1 MTTKQKLMVKRL
13 VAAIKENDFYGEGCE
28 FKQLTVKTNKQF
40 GYVELY
46 CESGLK
52 NDEGTLAACC
62 ARTTRQIF
70 IGVNGGLRC
79 YNNRKKNGKAVLRN
93 YADIIIFGYYAY

>member
-1 MTTKQKLMVKRL
+1 MTTKQKLMIKRL
-13 VAAIKENDFYGEGCE
+13 VAAIKENDFCGEGYE
-28 FKQLTVKTNKQF
+28 FKQLTVRTNKQF

-52 NDEGTLAACC
+52 DDEGTLAACC
-62 ARTTRQIF
+62 ARTARLIF

-79 YNNRKKNGKAVLRN
+79 YNNRKKNGKAVLRS
-93 YADIIIFGYYAY
+93 YTDIIIFGYYRY